1 MAFFLS
7 FVVIEF
13 PSLFALK
20 LYMFMFEMKGLYKVD
35 YESKDVSFLFSFWQ
49 KILMLFSQIGW

>member
-1 MAFFLS
+1 
-7 FVVIEF
+7 
-13 PSLFALK
+13 
-20 LYMFMFEMKGLYKVD
+20 MFEMKGLYKVD